1 MLRRKDIHLY
11 FIADLLAAIIT
22 WILFFSFRKVYIEKL
37 DFSHSQLTE
46 DLNFYLG
53 FIFVPLFWFIV
64 YFFSNS
70 YNDIYKKS
78 RLIEWVKSVVQS
90 FVGTFFIFFILMLND
105 KISDYKDYYI
115 LFFVYFLIHVFILIV
130 FRQIVLNIAKRNII
144 SNNVNISTLL
154 IGTEI
159 EQKDTLSLINK
170 DRNILQHNIIDT
182 TSLDGAIDKIRSN
195 QFEDIIIANNTETE
209 KTESIIIES
218 LSRNIGVKILAN
230 DFDILSQKFR
240 TQDIFDENF
249 IYIAPLQRNLS
260 QKVCKRSFDI
270 IVSLF
275 AFVITAPLLVFIGIW
290 IKKTSKGNV
299 LYQQERIG
307 LNGKAFTIYKFRTMH
322 ENAENG
328 TPLLTQNNDE
338 RITKFGRF
346 LRKYRLDEL
355 PQLFNVIIGNMSLVG
370 PRPEREFFIKQIQEQ
385 SFKYKL
391 IQTVQPGITSL
402 GMVKFGYANTVQQMI
417 QRLRY
422 DIIYI
427 ENWSLLLDFKILLFT
442 ISTIIKGKG
451 K

>member
-37 DFSHSQLTE
+37 DFNHSQLTE

-53 FIFVPLFWFIV
+53 FVFVPIFWLIV

-78 RLIEWVKSVVQS
+78 RLIEWFKSIVQS

-115 LFFVYFLIHVFILIV
+115 LFFVYFLMHVFILIL
-130 FRQIVLNIAKRNII
+130 FRQIVLNIAKSNII
-144 SNNVNISTLL
+144 SNKVNISTLL
-154 IGTEI
+154 IGTET
-159 EQKDTLSLINK
+159 EQKNTISLINK
-170 DRNILQHNIIDT
+170 NKNILQHNIIDT
-182 TSLDGAIDKIRSN
+182 TSLDSAIDKITSY

-209 KTESIIIES
+209 KTERIIIES

-240 TQDIFDENF
+240 TQDIYDDNF
-249 IYIAPLQRNLS
+249 IYIAPLQRNLF
-260 QKVCKRSFDI
+260 QKVSKRSFDI
-270 IVSLF
+270 TMSIL
-275 AFVITAPLLVFIGIW
+275 AIVITAPILVFIAIW
-290 IKKTSKGNV
+290 IKKTSKGNI

-307 LNGKAFTIYKFRTMH
+307 KNGKAFTIYKFRTMY

-338 RITKFGRF
+338 RITIFGRF

-402 GMVKFGYANTVQQMI
+402 GMVKFGYANTIQQMI
-417 QRLRY
+417 QRLKY

-427 ENWSLLLDFKILLFT
+427 ENWSLLLDFKILLYT